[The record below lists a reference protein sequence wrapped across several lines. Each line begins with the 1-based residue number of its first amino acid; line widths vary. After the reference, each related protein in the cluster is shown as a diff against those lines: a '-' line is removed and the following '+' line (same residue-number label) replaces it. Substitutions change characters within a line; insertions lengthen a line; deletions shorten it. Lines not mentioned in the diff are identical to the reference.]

1 MQIEESAGTISLQL
15 PRHCS
20 GSSLREI
27 AAKIAEAYTEGAV
40 RTLLLDF
47 SVTELID
54 SNGIGTLVSIAK
66 EAQARKVGLRLTN
79 LSSTISELFNHTGLD
94 RIFTIELEQDVV
106 AATVDFIEPSVN
118 VKLRMDAEAIGDVV
132 VFHLSGVLNH
142 PVGSAF
148 FKQQLLLSLSRS
160 KKLLLDVEELFFID
174 SMSISA
180 LLRMNNLLIMTGGS
194 MAICGAA
201 FIVRD
206 ILETLNI
213 GTIIP
218 LYISTAEALSSWA
231 TIDG

>member
-1 MQIEESAGTISLQL
+1 MLIEESAGTISLQI

-20 GSSLREI
+20 GSPIREI
-27 AAKIAEAYTEGAV
+27 ASKIAAAYTEGTV
-40 RTLLLDF
+40 RILVLDL
-47 SVTELID
+47 SATELID

-66 EAQARKVGLRLTN
+66 EAQARKVGLRLKN
-79 LSSTISELFNHTGLD
+79 LNGTISELFNHTGLD
-94 RIFTIELEQDVV
+94 RIFTIEREQEVV
-106 AATVDFIEPSVN
+106 AATVDFFEPSFD
-118 VKLRMDAEAIGDVV
+118 VKLQMDAEAIGDVE
-132 VFHLSGVLNH
+132 VFYLSGVMNH

-148 FKQQLLLSLSRS
+148 FKQRLLLSLSRS
-160 KKLLLDVEELFFID
+160 KKVLLDVEELSFID

-180 LLRMNNLLIMTGGS
+180 LLRMNNLLVMTGGS

-218 LYISTAEALSSWA
+218 LYASTAEVLSLWA
-231 TIDG
+231 TNDG